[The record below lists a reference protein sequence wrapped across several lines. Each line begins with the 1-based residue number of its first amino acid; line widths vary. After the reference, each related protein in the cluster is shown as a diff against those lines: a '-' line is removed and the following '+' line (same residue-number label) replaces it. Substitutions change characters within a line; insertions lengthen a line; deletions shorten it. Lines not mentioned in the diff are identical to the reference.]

1 MADKKISQLPAATT
15 PLAGTEVL
23 PIVQSGTTDKVSVA
37 DLTAGRAISAT
48 ELTLTTGNLVI
59 GTSGKGIDFSATP
72 AAGMTSQ
79 LLSAYEEGTWTPNQG
94 AGLTVVG
101 TFTSNG
107 SYTQIGRMVT
117 IQGQVKGSTSIACSA
132 FGIICSNLPFSS
144 GSKAFAGVL
153 YGGSP
158 TVGGVTANSVN
169 NLYSVEAVSAGTE
182 ITFTVILFV

>member
-1 MADKKISQLPAATT
+1 MTVVIN
-15 PLAGTEVL
+15 
-23 PIVQSGTTDKVSVA
+23 GTTGIDKVQA
-37 DLTAGRAISAT
+37 TATAGQVIQVNGITFPATQVSSADAN
-48 ELTLTTGNLVI
+48 TL
-59 GTSGKGIDFSATP
+59 DD
-72 AAGMTSQ
+72 
-79 LLSAYEEGTWTPNQG
+79 YEEGTWTPNQG

-117 IQGQVKGSTSIACSA
+117 IQGQVKGSTSIDCSA

-144 GSKAFAGVL
+144 GSKSFAGAL

-158 TVGGVTANSVN
+158 TVGNVTANSVN